1 MPNLLS
7 IENLIKSHGDSRL
20 INDITFGVDEGEKI
34 GIVARNGTGKT
45 TLLRMIAGVDA
56 PDKGRITFSSG
67 LKIAY
72 LPQEPEFI
80 GQTVGEAALNGVDL
94 DKMDQD
100 DRQRYTDRLAKEL
113 SRMGLPDLDENIAHL
128 SGGQRKRLALVRVVM
143 AEPDFIILDEP
154 TNHLDDET
162 KQALKQA
169 LMNFPGNV
177 LLVTHEASFYAG
189 WVDKIFDVE
198 NIQLKR

>member
-1 MPNLLS
+1 
-7 IENLIKSHGDSRL
+7 
-20 INDITFGVDEGEKI
+20 
-34 GIVARNGTGKT
+34 
-45 TLLRMIAGVDA
+45 MIAGVDA